1 MGWMIPTEWQWN
13 MQVANTPNSGFKL
26 EPLTIEQLQAGA
38 LNHSAGS
45 NSIYYANSDT
55 EKKNPYRLSRAVEP
69 GSDFYPNAQNQLN
82 AIYNTPGAR
91 DLQGNL
97 LAGSGKQ
104 ESGFAFVPA
113 DSYDSLPGNGWNP
126 DGGGSLLGGL
136 APLALGVAGN
146 FLAPGLGT
154 ALGGGLLGSAGAG
167 AIIGGATSG
176 LTGGN
181 ILKGAA
187 LGGLGG
193 GISNYVGSNFSANPA
208 SGFAGISPAKLAS
221 TAGKTGL
228 NMLAGQNPTQALL
241 GGAGSLAGTS
251 AASIF
256 NNPWLKNLAGS
267 TVSAGIQ
274 GGNPT
279 VAGLNS
285 LLGTTARYGASQ
297 TSNPW
302 LKDLALSSPKLLG
315 SLLNQQQRPQQ
326 QQQPRPQPQQ
336 AAQQGQAQ
344 MPDWVRQAM
353 VALGKKGYSEA
364 QAKQMIQQR
373 GRG

>member
-1 MGWMIPTEWQWN
+1 MADYGAQMTAALTRPWDPANDKTNQMLSIGDYYGGKGRNDALRSKYVPDGFRALTVRAPDKWSSNQNEVLSSLYN
-13 MQVANTPNSGFKL
+13 PSNQV
-26 EPLTIEQLQAGA
+26 
-38 LNHSAGS
+38 
-45 NSIYYANSDT
+45 
-55 EKKNPYRLSRAVEP
+55 
-69 GSDFYPNAQNQLN
+69 
-82 AIYNTPGAR
+82 R
-91 DLQGNL
+91 DAKGNL
-97 LAGSGKQ
+97 LTGAPTGSPYGTYYVPYKTYKNIVQPNFIDQGSGLL
-104 ESGFAFVPA
+104 GTLG
-113 DSYDSLPGNGWNP
+113 SLALGV
-126 DGGGSLLGGL
+126 GGSLLL
-136 APLALGVAGN
+136 
-146 FLAPGLGT
+146 PGLGT

-167 AIIGGATSG
+167 AIVGGATSG

-193 GISNYVGSNFSANPA
+193 GLSNYVGSNFSSNPS
-208 SGFAGISPAKLAS
+208 SGVAGISPAQFAS

-251 AASIF
+251 AASNF
-256 NNPWLKNLAGS
+256 SNPWLKNLAGS

-274 GGNPT
+274 GGNVGT
-279 VAGLNS
+279 AGLNS
-285 LLGTTARYGASQ
+285 LLGTTARFGASQ
-297 TSNPW
+297 TDNPW

-315 SLLNQQQRPQQ
+315 SLLNQQQRP
-326 QQQPRPQPQQ
+326 QQPRPQPQQ

-353 VALGKKGYSEA
+353 VALGKKGYTEE